1 MFMPAVCRTRIYRG
15 SDLPSVIIIARSA
28 ATKQSRSRSAR
39 PARDC
44 FAALAMTPWGMTRF
58 VPTSIDELRDAVAGA
73 LAAEEPLELLG
84 GGTKRGLGRPL
95 QTAHTLD
102 LSRLSGIR
110 DYAPSELVLTAGA
123 ATPLAEIELALAEA
137 GQMLA
142 FEPPDW
148 RGFLGVPDEES
159 TGPTLGGVLAC
170 NLSGPRRIKAGAARD
185 HFLGFQAVSGRAEIF
200 KAGGKVVKNVTGYDL
215 PKLMAGSYGT
225 LAALEEVTVKVL
237 PQPETVATV
246 LFAGLAPGAA
256 GRLMAAALGSP
267 HEVSGAAYLPAGTT
281 MPLTLSIRPGT
292 AALRVEGPA
301 PSVAFRRDALLREH
315 RESGAASTLDASGSL
330 AFWRAI
336 GEVAPLSALGERAV
350 WRISVAP
357 ARGAAIGEAVARS
370 LDAVWYLDWGGGLL
384 WLAVAEREDAG
395 GQVIRAAIRGT
406 IRGHDGHGTGHAT
419 LVKAS
424 PALRRGAPV
433 FEPQPPPLAALSRS
447 EERR

>member
-1 MFMPAVCRTRIYRG
+1 MVTFVP
-15 SDLPSVIIIARSA
+15 SDL
-28 ATKQSRSRSAR
+28 
-39 PARDC
+39 
-44 FAALAMTPWGMTRF
+44 G
-58 VPTSIDELRDAVAGA
+58 ELRDAVAEA
-73 LAAEEPLELLG
+73 LAAEEPVEVVG
-84 GGTKRGLGRPL
+84 GGSKRALGRPV
-95 QTAHTLD
+95 QAAHTLD

-123 ATPLAEIELALAEA
+123 ATPLAEIERALAKHN
-137 GQMLA
+137 QMLA
-142 FEPPDW
+142 FEPPGW
-148 RGFLGVPDEES
+148 GGLLGVEDAA
-159 TGPTLGGVLAC
+159 PTLGGVLAC

-185 HFLGFQAVSGRAEIF
+185 HFLGFHAVSGRAEIF

-237 PQPETVATV
+237 PEPETVATV

-256 GRLMAAALGSP
+256 GRLMAAVLGSP

-292 AALRVEGPA
+292 AAFRVEGPA

-336 GEVAPLSALGERAV
+336 GEVAPLSALGERAA

-395 GQVIRAAIRGT
+395 AQVIRAAIRAT
-406 IRGHDGHGTGHAT
+406 IHGHDGHGTGHAT

-424 PALRRGAPV
+424 PALRRGVPV
-433 FEPQPPPLAALSRS
+433 FEPQPPPLAALSQRVKDAFDPRHILNPGRMVPTEPGGS
-447 EERR
+447 